1 MRILYI
7 NSVYRRGSTGKIVH
21 ELYTAANAAGYT
33 AAVCYGRGAKIDGEN
48 VYKFGIDR
56 ETVLHA
62 ALTRVTGLTG
72 CYSYFSTRRLLR
84 FIDEF
89 KPDIIHLHEPHAY
102 FVNIKP
108 LFNYIKAHK
117 IPLVYTFHCEFA
129 FTGKCGFS
137 NDCERWKTGCGN
149 CPRLGEYP
157 KSVFADF
164 TAKMWRDKREMLAGQ
179 NMIIC
184 TPSKWLEDRASKSF
198 LSEYPIRVVPN
209 GIDTALFAPSNYDG
223 LKKRHG
229 LTDEKIVLAV
239 APGILTDTRK
249 GGAEVLKLAESM
261 RDENIRFFLIGADKP
276 AENVPENVTVIQRT
290 ENQKEL
296 AAYYSMADVFVICSK
311 MENLPTTC
319 LEALCCG
326 TPVAGY
332 DAGGTAETAPEGLG
346 LFCRY
351 GDTTALRENVKS
363 LLNVP
368 PAQETF
374 DAVRR
379 KYSVEQMY
387 AEYEK
392 IYGEMLNNRAPSMT
406 E

>member
-21 ELYTAANAAGYT
+21 ELYTAANAAGHT
-33 AAVCYGRGAKIDGEN
+33 AAVCYGRGAEVEGEN
-48 VYKFGIDR
+48 VFKFGLDW
-56 ETVLHA
+56 ETVAHA

-108 LFNYIKAHK
+108 LFNYVKAHK

-129 FTGKCGFS
+129 FTGKCGKTS
-137 NDCERWKTGCGN
+137 GCERWKTGCGN
-149 CPRLGEYP
+149 CAGIKEYP
-157 KSVFADF
+157 KTMFFDF
-164 TAKMWRDKREMLAGQ
+164 TAKMWRDKREMMAGQ
-179 NMIIC
+179 DMVIC
-184 TPSKWLEDRASKSF
+184 TPSKWLANMVAESF
-198 LSEYPIRVVPN
+198 LGGYTVRVVPN
-209 GIDTALFAPSNYDG
+209 GIDTELFRPVDYQEI
-223 LKKRHG
+223 KTRHG
-229 LTDEKIVLAV
+229 LTDEKIVLSV
-239 APGILTDTRK
+239 APGMLSNPHK

-261 RDENIRFFLIGADKP
+261 RNENVHFFLIGADKP
-276 AENVPENVTVIQRT
+276 EENVPENVTVIQHT

-296 AAYYSMADVFVICSK
+296 AAYYSMADVFVICSD
-311 MENLPTTC
+311 METYPTTC

-332 DAGGTAETAPEGLG
+332 DAGGAAETAPDGLG

-351 GDTTALRENVKS
+351 GDTATLRENVTA
-363 LLNVP
+363 LLNNP
-368 PAQETF
+368 PEAAAFES
-374 DAVRR
+374 VRER
-379 KYSVEQMY
+379 CASAWMY

-392 IYGEMLNNRAPSMT
+392 IYHDILNKD
-406 E
+406 